1 MPNMK
6 VAINEKIINKV
17 YRPYLKDDTRIQ
29 IFYGG
34 SSSGKSFFLAQRL
47 VIDML
52 EGKRNYL
59 VVRKTARSLKKSTFN
74 EVVKALGAFNV
85 AKMFSINASDF
96 VITAPNG
103 YQVLF
108 AGLDDVEKV
117 KSITPVKGVITDVWV
132 EEATECDAEDLKQLR
147 KRLRGKAG
155 VKKRVIMSFNPIYK
169 THWIYGEYFNGIW
182 GDEQNRYKDDELL
195 IVKTTY
201 KDNEFL
207 EEDDIQE
214 LESERDPYWHD
225 VYTLGNWGTLGDTI
239 FTNWRIEDLQMYRWD
254 NCNCGVDFG
263 YARDPA
269 AIVRCYYDRKY
280 GIVYIVDAVYVRR
293 ATNDI
298 LAAEI
303 KNVCGYEPVF
313 CDEAEPKSIEELRQ
327 YGVTAFPA
335 PKGKDSLMHG
345 IQWLQKMQIVIDK
358 RLVEAINEFNVYQ
371 WLKDKEGR
379 TIPKPIDR
387 DNHIIDAL
395 RYSLVNEMGWVY
407 NARSSG
413 IRMPLAG
420 AM

>member
-1 MPNMK
+1 M
-6 VAINEKIINKV
+6 
-17 YRPYLKDDTRIQ
+17 LK
-29 IFYGG
+29 GG
-34 SSSGKSFFLAQRL
+34 
-47 VIDML
+47 
-52 EGKRNYL
+52 RNYL

-74 EVVKALGAFNV
+74 EVVKALGAFDV
-85 AKMFSINASDF
+85 SKMFAINSSDF

-108 AGLDDVEKV
+108 AGLDDVEKI
-117 KSITPVKGVITDVWV
+117 KSVTPIKGVITDIWV
-132 EEATECDAEDLKQLR
+132 EEATECDQEDIKQLR
-147 KRLRGKAG
+147 KRLRGASQY
-155 VKKRVIMSFNPIYK
+155 KKRVILSFNPIYK
-169 THWIYGEYFNGIW
+169 THWIYMDYFAGKW
-182 GDEQNRYKDDELL
+182 ADDQTVLQDKEEDLL
-195 IVKTTY
+195 ILKTTY

-207 EEDDIQE
+207 EADDIRE
-214 LESERDPYWHD
+214 LEGEKDPYWHD

-239 FTNWRIEDLQMYRWD
+239 FNNWRVDDLKQYEWD
-254 NCNCGVDFG
+254 NCCNGVDFG

-269 AIVRCYYDRKY
+269 AIVRVYYDRKR
-280 GIVYIVDAVYVRR
+280 GVVYIVDAVYVHR

-303 KNVCGYEPVF
+303 KNICGYDPVF

-335 PKGKDSLMHG
+335 QKGKDSLMHG

-358 RLVEAINEFNVYQ
+358 RLVECINEFSVYQ
-371 WLKDKEGR
+371 WQKDREGR
-379 TIPKPIDR
+379 TIPKPVDR

-407 NARSSG
+407 NAKSSG
-413 IRMPLAG
+413 RRMPLAG